1 MLDEEM
7 RSFSVPLRIRGLPGV
22 EAVDVAVVHAERRS
36 DQDRVVNLEVGRA
49 FSPCRVDVRARD
61 ALTVN
66 RDLARDVQEGAKL
79 RIDLGRIGIVLY
91 VLDQLDPA
99 VELESGEG
107 AVRVLADTVLLRL
120 ET

>member
-1 MLDEEM
+1 M
-7 RSFSVPLRIRGLPGV
+7 RSFSVRLRIRGLPGV

-79 RIDLGRIGIVLY
+79 RIDLGRIGIVLTSSTSSIPPSSWRAAKA
-91 VLDQLDPA
+91 LCECSQN
-99 VELESGEG
+99 
-107 AVRVLADTVLLRL
+107 TVLLRL